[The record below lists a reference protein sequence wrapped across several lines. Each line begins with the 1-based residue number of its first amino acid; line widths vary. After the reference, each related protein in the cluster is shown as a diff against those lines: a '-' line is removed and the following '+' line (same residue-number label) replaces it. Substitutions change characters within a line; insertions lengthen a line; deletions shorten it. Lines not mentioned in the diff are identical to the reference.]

1 MRIEMS
7 LKTKK
12 WQWVVC
18 AGFIV
23 LLTNCT
29 KRENL
34 PDKIASIRENLPHEP
49 AAAVKTLEELN
60 TQHPDHPEILQ
71 LLSDAYVLLP
81 GNNHL
86 RAAVHLERAAK
97 LIQGQKDTWLKA
109 ARLFAEAGD
118 VSAQLENLCLHLQ
131 HYPNED
137 AWLDLGQILIQSDR
151 QKDLE
156 VAQQIL
162 FGEEEDRPNAVQ
174 LKVLLIDLQQN
185 NLLTEGST
193 AKGLQVVETLRLLE
207 MQELPEEKEIIATPP
222 PPPSLAILQTAAISA
237 TGATSPAEGLIASIP
252 AIPLV
257 AGKAFGTNP
266 EIPPS
271 EVVVNLNNVEVVD
284 NPEPEELRTD
294 SNTTAS
300 TNTDKE
306 PTTTE
311 TGHVVRTVQSEDPAP
326 PPNGEKPKT
335 NEKETTTTPLEIE
348 DVKPEV
354 TSTDSPKENDS
365 TEPVPN
371 PQTTED
377 PETVN
382 VEPEETN
389 PILLAQTAFN
399 LKDYES
405 ASTLYWKAVRLDSDD
420 PKLWFQ
426 LSRSFFRQDSLKKA
440 EMMALEAARRD
451 PSNPEYVVHFLKVI
465 REQKDPENY
474 HAELKKARKLFPD
487 EAFVIYEL
495 AVSYANTDSDL
506 RAATLLFKEF
516 LEKHPEH
523 SLAPAAKESLKQLE
537 P

>member
-1 MRIEMS
+1 MRIVRS
-7 LKTKK
+7 LNSKK
-12 WQWVVC
+12 WHWVVC
-18 AGFIV
+18 AFSIV

-34 PDKIASIRENLPHEP
+34 PDKIASIRANLLNEP
-49 AAAVKTLEELN
+49 ATAVKTLEALN
-60 TQHPDHPEILQ
+60 TQHPDNPEILQ
-71 LLSDAYVLLP
+71 LLSDAYVHLP

-162 FGEEEDRPNAVQ
+162 FGEEADRPNAVQ
-174 LKVLLIDLQQN
+174 LKVLLVDLQQN

-207 MQELPEEKEIIATPP
+207 MQELPVVKEIIPTPPPP
-222 PPPSLAILQTAAISA
+222 PPPSLPILQTTTTSA
-237 TGATSPAEGLIASIP
+237 TGATSPTGAIIASIP
-252 AIPLV
+252 SIPFV
-257 AGKAFGTNP
+257 AGKALGTNP
-266 EIPPS
+266 EEQPA
-271 EVVVNLNNVEVVD
+271 EVAVNLNNVEVIE
-284 NPEPEELRTD
+284 NTEPEESGTS
-294 SNTTAS
+294 SNTPAP
-300 TNTDKE
+300 TNSNQE
-306 PTTTE
+306 PTSSENENVVTTVE
-311 TGHVVRTVQSEDPAP
+311 VEDPVP
-326 PPNGEKPKT
+326 PSNGVDHKT
-335 NEKETTTTPLEIE
+335 NATDTTATTQEIE
-348 DVKPEV
+348 NEQPEV
-354 TSTDSPKENDS
+354 TSTDPPKENES
-365 TEPVPN
+365 QESVEPPVEPN
-371 PQTTED
+371 
-377 PETVN
+377 N
-382 VEPEETN
+382 VEEEPEETD
-389 PILLAQTAFN
+389 PIVLAQTAFD
-399 LKDYES
+399 LKDYET
-405 ASTLYWKAVRLDSDD
+405 ASTLYWKAVRSDSDN

-440 EMMALEAARRD
+440 EMMALEAARRE
-451 PSNPEYVVHFLKVI
+451 PLNPEYVVHFLKVI

-487 EAFVIYEL
+487 EPFVIYEL

-506 RAATLLFKEF
+506 RAAILLFKEF

-523 SLAPAAKESLKQLE
+523 SLATSAKDSLDQLE